1 MHSLAFPGARAD
13 SLPCRARALFSLRQT
28 PQQNVLRL
36 LMQLLKQ
43 ALAMG
48 SSKPEAVGALIREAG
63 QSAFGCGGM
72 ERTHCLDA
80 RGVADVS
87 WGM

>member
-1 MHSLAFPGARAD
+1 MHPLAFPGARAD
-13 SLPCRARALFSLRQT
+13 SLPCRARALFSLTDST

-48 SSKPEAVGALIREAG
+48 FKQTRSRRWARQGTQANPL
-63 QSAFGCGGM
+63 SAAEEWGGPIVWM
-72 ERTHCLDA
+72 RVVWL
-80 RGVADVS
+80 
-87 WGM
+87 M